1 MMQGKSGLAYVG
13 VNALQ
18 PPDVSYSDRA
28 PTTNDYIG
36 YGLMHLWHVVTGSP
50 HTYQLWYLAD
60 KSAGIATWL
69 QLYPN
74 TAGGGGNLRS
84 EDLLISIPTL
94 LGYINVYG
102 TEGEDWDAASPNQNI
117 TTYRIDAN
125 TLGVGLTK
133 TISQPN
139 TNITA
144 TQGMYKL
151 GGSDFMHNYGTNNTA
166 LGHGTLNLTLQPAAQ
181 DNTAIGHGALNSVD
195 LSFGCTAC
203 GSGALTSFED
213 GQYVTALGFEA
224 GKNLSGADSDCIM
237 IASPGILGDLN
248 CIRIG
253 QGGIGAGQQD
263 KLFIP
268 AVWEGVAEPG
278 VDTGLTIVNA
288 NGKMYVDVID
298 PNSVLMTDATGNPI
312 GVKGAKGTVLT
323 GRGIGVGDPAPT
335 FLELK
340 SIGGTVGIT
349 VIPAGPDVDCINL
362 EVLPAAGGI
371 ATLTSDTGVVL
382 PLLANV
388 NVLGGDLINTD
399 NLVANTVTVNLDR
412 STLDPTTHCE
422 LVTGMGAA
430 GASIYKELWSSD
442 GSILFDL
449 VSDPTK
455 IDITS
460 VGGGGGTLTHL
471 KDNAGVTV
479 TPVAGGI
486 TLKDGKNIN
495 TVATG
500 LGEITINVTD
510 NVSLLGWLHAA
521 LEVQT
526 ATNLISTGGNLIIP
540 NTDATGTM
548 GAIRFGAGAGTRW
561 IHNYGTSNVFHGPR
575 AGNNTLTTAQYN
587 VGMGRENLESLTTG
601 KYNSSYGNASSADI
615 TSGSSNSAFGRHSLY
630 RLKTGNRNQAFGAG
644 SGENYTGSES
654 DNLLFGNKGAATDI
668 HVIRIGTD
676 GSGDYEQFSCYIAG
690 IRNASAG
697 ASPKMVVI
705 GSDHK
710 LSAQPIPSGAASTF
724 NANSGSATPAAGAMD
739 ILGRYNVTTAAAGN
753 NVLIDL
759 DPSIQQGNTTS
770 GGAGI
775 YALGTRGANTYTT
788 NRFMHNYGTS
798 SSYLGWQAGPIS
810 GAGGVGCTGLGYQAL
825 MKVAGGTNQV
835 AVGNKTLDAATTSSR
850 CTALGY
856 AAGTN
861 VTTGNNN
868 VLVGF
873 AAGNVYTTENYNIIL
888 GGSDTSSVSDASDV
902 GDSRV
907 MRLGFYT
914 QWSVPTPTPHDP
926 DPVETK
932 IAAGTDSTYI
942 YGIYR
947 STVDASGTPVYVDRK
962 GKLGTEGGAMFAVR
976 QTTTLTNV
984 TGDGTFYKFGTS
996 GGLTIDF
1003 DNTSSLSGGS
1013 SSTLI
1018 FTAPYY
1024 GKYCFVATVTYSIPK
1039 VVAPVRVEPIYVVT
1053 SNISYVY
1060 TNYLPAGSTAT
1071 IQYVSEI
1078 VHCIVYLD
1086 AGDTVWFG
1094 CYAGNSSAAKNLSIP
1109 AYLTLPVSP
1118 YSYCYGTHF
1127 EGYRIS

>member
-1 MMQGKSGLAYVG
+1 MMQGKSGLAYTG

-203 GSGALTSFED
+203 GSGALTSLED

-312 GVKGAKGTVLT
+312 GVKGAAGTVLT
-323 GRGIGVGDPAPT
+323 GHGIGLADPAPE
-335 FLELK
+335 FLPITSPDLSVTIGVDPVTG
-340 SIGGTVGIT
+340 SITLVAA
-349 VIPAGPDVDCINL
+349 PAGGGVSQFTTDDTLNVFPDPAHNIN
-362 EVLPAAGGI
+362 VFGRVGDVI
-371 ATLTSDTGVVL
+371 STTG
-382 PLLANV
+382 A
-388 NVLGGDLINTD
+388 I
-399 NLVANTVTVNLDR
+399 ANTI
-412 STLDPTTHCE
+412 TLQLNDGDNGYV
-422 LVTGMGAA
+422 LA
-430 GASIYKELWSSD
+430 GNGVGTPSSYKQLTSD
-442 GSILFDL
+442 GSIVFDL

-455 IDITS
+455 INMIA
-460 VGGGGGTLTHL
+460 VGGGGS
-471 KDNAGVTV
+471 
-479 TPVAGGI
+479 GI
-486 TLKDGKNIN
+486 TNLLGDSGAPATPILGAVTIKGGKNIY
-495 TVATG
+495 TVSAA
-500 LGEITINVTD
+500 GEVEVNVTD
-510 NVSLLGWLHAA
+510 NVDLLGWLHAA

-587 VGMGRENLESLTTG
+587 VGMGLANLESLTTG

-615 TSGSSNSAFGRHSLY
+615 TSGSSNSAFGRNSLY

-654 DNLLFGNKGAATDI
+654 DNLLFGNKGEATDI

-697 ASPKMVVI
+697 ASPMMVVI

-710 LSAQPIPSGAASTF
+710 LSAQTIPSGAASTF
-724 NANSGSATPAAGAMD
+724 NANSGSATPAAGVLD

-825 MKVAGGTNQV
+825 MNVAGGTNQV

-926 DPVETK
+926 DPGETK
-932 IAAGTDSTYI
+932 TATGTDSTYI

-947 STVDASGTPVYVDRK
+947 STVDASGTPVYVDRT

-1094 CYAGNSSAAKNLSIP
+1094 CYAGHSSAAKNLSIP